1 MPARFACT
9 APVTNWWIASSS
21 PLVVATYAGSEA
33 SVRAM
38 FVGQQETENHG
49 ARWLELARGVGLSAS
64 GVVPSVRCWSGLT

>member
-1 MPARFACT
+1 M
-9 APVTNWWIASSS
+9 
-21 PLVVATYAGSEA
+21 
-33 SVRAM
+33 RAM